1 MRIIHH
7 PVLCNYYVTYRC
19 NAACSFCDI
28 WEKPS
33 PYVTLTD
40 VRDNLRALK
49 RMGVRVVDFTGGEP
63 LLHRELPLFL
73 AEAKAL
79 GFITTITT
87 NTLLY
92 PKHAQ
97 ALKGLVDMLHF
108 SLDSVDEARHNA
120 SRKVACFGHLQE
132 SIRIARALGERPDIL
147 FTVTDDN
154 VGELEEAY
162 ATYVQREGLVLI
174 LNPMFA
180 YNQVGEE
187 LGQSTLE
194 RLRAWRNVPGVY
206 LNEAFLQLRAEGGNQ
221 VQRPVCK
228 AGSSTIVISP
238 ENALVLPCYHL
249 GLEQIPID
257 GHLEARWQSDE
268 VQALVALE
276 GRHPGCQGCVVN
288 CYMEPSMA
296 IELNRYWLRS
306 IGSTVRYAL
315 DKWVYGG

>member
-1 MRIIHH
+1 MRIIKH

-33 PYVTLTD
+33 PYVTLDD
-40 VRDNLRALK
+40 VRTNLRALK

-63 LLHRELPLFL
+63 LLHRELPHFL

-79 GFITTITT
+79 GFLTTLTT

-92 PKHAQ
+92 PKHAL
-97 ALKGLVDMLHF
+97 ALRGKVDMLHF
-108 SLDSVDEARHNA
+108 SLDSVDAERHNA
-120 SRKVACFGHLQE
+120 SRKVACFTHLQE
-132 SIRIARALGERPDIL
+132 SIQIAKELGERPDIL

-162 ATYVQREGLVLI
+162 RTYVEGAGLILI
-174 LNPMFA
+174 LNPMFV
-180 YNQVGEE
+180 YNSVGEE
-187 LGQSTLE
+187 LAKSTLD
-194 RLRAWRNVPGVY
+194 RLRKWRNKPGVY
-206 LNEAFLQLRAEGGNQ
+206 LNEAFLALRKAGGNHID
-221 VQRPVCK
+221 RPVCK

-238 ENALVLPCYHL
+238 ENKLVLPCYHL
-249 GLEQIPID
+249 GLAEVPIEGD
-257 GHLEARWQSDE
+257 LEAVWQSSD
-268 VQALVALE
+268 VQTLVALE
-276 GRHPGCQGCVVN
+276 GRHSGCEGCVVN

-296 IELNRYWLRS
+296 VEFNPYWVRS

-315 DKWVYGG
+315 QKWVYRG

>member
-1 MRIIHH
+1 MRIIRH

-33 PYVTLTD
+33 PYVTLAD
-40 VRDNLRALK
+40 VRANLRALK
-49 RMGVRVVDFTGGEP
+49 RMGVQVIDFTGGEP

-73 AEAKAL
+73 AEAKAM
-79 GFITTITT
+79 GFITTLTT

-92 PKHAQ
+92 PKHAE
-97 ALKGLVDMLHF
+97 AIRGKVDMLHF

-120 SRKVACFGHLQE
+120 SRKVACFAHLQE
-132 SIRIARALGERPDIL
+132 SIRIARNLGERPDIL

-154 VGELEEAY
+154 VHELQEAY
-162 ATYVQREGLVLI
+162 DTYVKGLGLILI
-174 LNPMFA
+174 LNPMFT
-180 YNQVGEE
+180 YNQVGSE
-187 LGQSTLE
+187 LGGSTLA
-194 RLRAWRNVPGVY
+194 RLRAWRHVPGVY
-206 LNEAFLQLRAEGGNQ
+206 LNEAFLALREDGGNQ
-221 VQRPVCK
+221 VERPVCK

-238 ENALVLPCYHL
+238 KNELVLPCYHL
-249 GLEQIPID
+249 GLANVPIAGD
-257 GHLEARWQSDE
+257 LEATWQSTE

-296 IELNRYWLRS
+296 VELNRFWWRS
-306 IGSTVRYAL
+306 IGSTLRYAL